1 MDEARAFIANVSSV
15 GGDKLDAVSKLEA
28 EVSKLEKS
36 LPPAQPKEESKKVH
50 TIRYFVSSLSVS
62 EPSYPCQH
70 CPMKKPFN
78 NFKSLQRHQRKCHT
92 GMEKVSAQNIPEKN
106 KISCMMT
113 NGDGHICG
121 KKVQRND
128 ITRHLRLCHE
138 ATRPNDKEFKGF
150 FSFDS
155 KKNWTVAW
163 GARGEIFE
171 SEVEVEVEA
180 INEIGAENVSNN
192 DFHDTGVVSQQ
203 AEGQFEEGSTTSAAA
218 AARMAAPSPV
228 HQVALLPT
236 PSPTAKTVQVEV
248 N

>member
-1 MDEARAFIANVSSV
+1 MLEASILRPDDVSNSQIVDEARSFIEKVSSV
-15 GGDKLDAVSKLEA
+15 CGDKLDAVSKLEA

-36 LPPAQPKEESKKVH
+36 LPTAEPKEVSEKEGSKKVH
-50 TIRYFVSSLSVS
+50 TIRYFVASLSVS
-62 EPSYPCQH
+62 EQSYPCEH

-78 NFKSLQRHQRKCHT
+78 NFKSLQRHQRKCHS

-106 KISCMMT
+106 KITCMMT
-113 NGDGHICG
+113 NGNGHICG
-121 KKVQRND
+121 NKVQRND
-128 ITRHLRLCHE
+128 ITRHLKLCHE
-138 ATRPNDKEFKGF
+138 ATRPNHKEFKGF

-192 DFHDTGVVSQQ
+192 DTGVVSQQ
-203 AEGQFEEGSTTSAAA
+203 AEGQFEEGSTTSA
-218 AARMAAPSPV
+218 
-228 HQVALLPT
+228 
-236 PSPTAKTVQVEV
+236 TAKTVQVEV